1 MLSSKGD
8 NYVTASPCQGSG
20 NIPEEG
26 TERLYGLEAEE
37 DYRIIVSSGHDTIL
51 VHKNLH

>member
-8 NYVTASPCQGSG
+8 NCVTAPPCQGSG

-26 TERLYGLEAEE
+26 TERLYELEAEE
-37 DYRIIVSSGHDTIL
+37 DHCIIVSSGHGRTL
-51 VHKNLH
+51 VHKNPH